1 MVENLA
7 SEVFEAEP
15 VLLVD
20 DAPRN
25 LIAFRA
31 VLEPLG
37 REIVTASSGEEA
49 IGLLA
54 HRQFALMLI
63 DVRMPG
69 LDGFATVHRMRHQ
82 LQRPTPVI
90 FITGDG
96 DDRSMRRAY
105 EFGAVDYL
113 VKPVDP
119 EILRGKVRNLLTL
132 HDQQLE
138 LERRAALLIE
148 QQQRLAIADATA
160 RRQDTNIGIVAHD
173 LRAPL
178 GAIRTGVAL
187 LRMTAHLPERAIAIS
202 ERIDRSCERMAVMI
216 RDILDF
222 ARGRLGGGIPLARGR
237 MDLDAACRAIVGE
250 AEAAHPAA
258 RIATSTSGDTQ
269 GTWDQ
274 ARVEQ
279 VLSNLVAN
287 AVEHGDGT
295 VAVRIS
301 GEDASRVIVSV
312 HNKGPSI
319 PQERLCHVFEPFQ
332 RGEERGSGLG
342 LGLFIARE
350 IVRAHSGKI
359 DLTSTPQGTTFTVSL
374 PREPPAGD
382 VLARIRTEPSDAPQ
396 VVPSL

>member
-1 MVENLA
+1 MGEDPSKV
-7 SEVFEAEP
+7 SEIEP

-25 LIAFRA
+25 LLAFRA
-31 VLEPLG
+31 VLEPLA
-37 REIVTASSGEEA
+37 REIVTAASGEEA

-69 LDGFATVHRMRHQ
+69 LDGFATVDRMRHQ

-90 FITGDG
+90 FITADG
-96 DDRSMRRAY
+96 DNGAMRRAY

-119 EILRGKVRNLLTL
+119 AILLGKVRNLLTL
-132 HDQQLE
+132 HDQQIE
-138 LERRAALLIE
+138 LERRAALVIQ

-178 GAIRTGVAL
+178 GAIRTGVTL
-187 LRMTAHLPERAIAIS
+187 LRMTTQTPERVIAIS

-222 ARGRLGGGIPLARGR
+222 ARGRLAGGIPLTRTR
-237 MDLDAACRAIVGE
+237 MDLDAACRAIVSE
-250 AEAAHPAA
+250 TEAAHPNA
-258 RIATSTSGDTQ
+258 RIDASTSGDTQ

-279 VLSNLVAN
+279 ALSNLLAN

-295 VAVRIS
+295 VALHIS
-301 GEDASRVIVSV
+301 GEDSNRVSVSV
-312 HNKGPSI
+312 HNQGPAI
-319 PQERLCHVFEPFQ
+319 PPERLPGVFEPFQ
-332 RGEERGSGLG
+332 KGDEGGNGLG
-342 LGLFIARE
+342 LGLFIVRE
-350 IVRAHSGKI
+350 IVRAHEGTV
-359 DLTSTPQGTTFTVSL
+359 DVASTAQGTTFTVSL
-374 PREPPAGD
+374 PRD
-382 VLARIRTEPSDAPQ
+382 RDARAARVPVADDA
-396 VVPSL
+396 